1 MKINYKIFSIHNYY
15 LLSCSIYILLYIF
28 ITPPFYVADEYAH
41 FQKSSSNE
49 NIYLRGPLNIDS
61 GIKRFADDFEYKAY
75 KKWKVDRDIKYS
87 KNFIK
92 ENVDNYKL
100 QYTLVPSNLASL
112 TGYPVTGYLVSKTIN
127 NITKKI
133 TDRVTIIFYSG
144 RIANYIVCLLIS
156 YFAIKIVSGGKNY
169 LFIVLSMPMTLT
181 LFGSY
186 NQDAILFAYTLLI
199 IIFSNQIMNE
209 NQKNL
214 K

>member
-100 QYTLVPSNLASL
+100 QYSLMPSNLASL

-133 TDRVTIIFYSG
+133 TCPARPPVINILIDMLIAKKLYKENTKFEIF
-144 RIANYIVCLLIS
+144 LL
-156 YFAIKIVSGGKNY
+156 KN
-169 LFIVLSMPMTLT
+169 I
-181 LFGSY
+181 
-186 NQDAILFAYTLLI
+186 
-199 IIFSNQIMNE
+199 
-209 NQKNL
+209 
-214 K
+214 